1 MPFPRSSEGHA
12 NCFSQAAPSR
22 GWVVRALSTSSN
34 AGWELL
40 PQPLVA
46 CPSIDHSSFPS
57 PAAPET
63 QAQLG
68 GQRVLGA
75 YVQGRLALVYPSP
88 AAQLPSAP
96 AWIAVG
102 QKLSALRCCFVPRL
116 GRWDSQHCHPLSC
129 RAGCSWGRCWVRRS
143 SSPCVGLSGWVCGV
157 GVCCDCP
164 GEHLNFTR
172 TGLAQE
178 QSFLG

>member
-1 MPFPRSSEGHA
+1 MPFLRSSEGHA
-12 NCFSQAAPSR
+12 NYFSQAAPSR

-75 YVQGRLALVYPSP
+75 YMQGRLALVYPSP

-102 QKLSALRCCFVPRL
+102 QKLSALPVVALSL
-116 GRWDSQHCHPLSC
+116 GLEDGTVSIATLCPAE
-129 RAGCSWGRCWVRRS
+129 RAAAGAGA
-143 SSPCVGLSGWVCGV
+143 G
-157 GVCCDCP
+157 
-164 GEHLNFTR
+164 
-172 TGLAQE
+172 
-178 QSFLG
+178 

>member
-12 NCFSQAAPSR
+12 NYFSQAAPSR

-46 CPSIDHSSFPS
+46 CPSIDRSSFPS

-102 QKLSALRCCFVPRL
+102 QKLSALPVVALSL
-116 GRWDSQHCHPLSC
+116 GLEDGTVSIATLCPAE
-129 RAGCSWGRCWVRRS
+129 RAAAGAGA
-143 SSPCVGLSGWVCGV
+143 G
-157 GVCCDCP
+157 
-164 GEHLNFTR
+164 
-172 TGLAQE
+172 
-178 QSFLG
+178 